1 MGITNYG
8 PYGVSINYRARPG
21 HGNQIEGLLNK
32 SFQTLKSSRYKDF
45 HVVTY
50 RNWAGP
56 VSYYHAFIP
65 FAKFGDLDAWP
76 AAGGGEDEGALQ
88 QHGAASVLGSDS
100 QFLELVPEL
109 SNPPQ
114 GAPAPYVVAYTYH
127 LHPGAADDFEAAGK
141 KLHSAKNSPAVLVYR
156 SFAGTTDAYHVAV
169 PFNKFADLDGWRSD
183 TDALGGDAI
192 ANVEVSFAE
201 YVPALS
207 NPV

>member
-21 HGNQIEGLLNK
+21 HGNQIEKLLNDA
-32 SFQTLKSSRYKDF
+32 FGALKSSRYKDF

-56 VSYYHAFIP
+56 VAYYHAFIP
-65 FAKFGDLDAWP
+65 FAKFADLDAWP
-76 AAGGGEDEGALQ
+76 AAGGGEHESALQ
-88 QHGAASVLGSDS
+88 NSGAASVLGSDS
-100 QFLELVPEL
+100 AFLELVPEL
-109 SNPPQ
+109 SNPPA
-114 GAPAPYVVAYTYH
+114 GGPAPYVVALTYR
-127 LHPGAADDFEAAGK
+127 LKPGAADDFEAAGK
-141 KLHSAKNSPAVLVYR
+141 SLRAKSGPSALVYR

-169 PFNKFADLDGWRSD
+169 PFNKFADLDAWQSD
-183 TDALGGDAI
+183 AGALGGDAI
-192 ANVEVSFAE
+192 EDVDISFAE